1 MEVTDGR
8 DSSDWKKGKKEG
20 REKNKFGNRFI
31 YFGFGHG
38 LDSHLKDLR
47 KFDKQVIRYVYYKP
61 RKTVWGGEI
70 NI

>member
-31 YFGFGHG
+31 YFGFGH
-38 LDSHLKDLR
+38 S
-47 KFDKQVIRYVYYKP
+47 F
-61 RKTVWGGEI
+61 W
-70 NI
+70 